1 MTVVLRHLLG
11 YDDINNTAASPKP
24 SIAKF
29 LGHDI
34 GKGIPESKMR
44 DVRFLSIDVD
54 GLDGHG
60 RIPGHF
66 SLGVSIL
73 DTQTLHALARGSG
86 TAKPESRIIESHHFV
101 VKCWEPSY
109 QPAKDKFLFGLPETV
124 SIHELRVKLGEMI
137 SHRDVVVLC
146 HSSKTESKI
155 LRDLEIDLFPKYTL
169 DTAELYKMQDGT
181 STTLG
186 NLLDMV
192 GIMHAIKD
200 LHVAGN
206 DANFTLRALL
216 LLAVRDAEYQCQLD
230 ADSVLPYWISTFEA
244 VALWLSEDEL
254 KRGIRNRREERT
266 KEREWQMELRQQS
279 RSQEGM
285 GDSVWMD
292 SRGEDEYNRE
302 PKQGG
307 SSVKTKAKSTK
318 TKAEPTKPSRREITL
333 EVQKELLRRRES
345 RRRQNNREAW
355 VLQQSLANHQEV
367 IGGPAVTLPTVE
379 DGNIRF
385 PDSSSWSME
394 LEQQFQVELGLRVN
408 AFLKAL
414 VKRGLI
420 EKAAIT
426 VPTGEDRN
434 YYLRDPSFRRI
445 IEGQQQG
452 LTETLRRS
460 RTELLRQLRFVPNLQ
475 QVTGEPA
482 VTLPTGEDGNNR
494 TPDSSAWSME
504 QEQPPQKQLKQLR
517 KKQAGLLELASF
529 GEVTAEPGA
538 TVSHVGNENS
548 RDPEHSAGSF
558 EPEEQ
563 IQGHG
568 EGGMASSA
576 AEAADAAAAGSKA
589 GNDHDSTP
597 PDSTQQN
604 VDIILHGASF

>member
-1 MTVVLRHLLG
+1 MPVLDFDRIAVKLSSRFARHGRINPWPSIDHSLDCSSRSRGAIRRFSLCRLPGSQIKTARHKPHYIRHLIHHFQPLDDYEESNMKFWIDHPDKGLKMTVVLRHLLG
-11 YDDINNTAASPKP
+11 YDNIKNTAASPKP

-101 VKCWEPSY
+101 VRCWEPSY

-186 NLLDMV
+186 NLLDTV
-192 GIMHAIKD
+192 GMLHAIKD

-244 VALWLSEDEL
+244 VALWLSEDEI

-279 RSQEGM
+279 RSQEGRFEREDK
-285 GDSVWMD
+285 GGAD
-292 SRGEDEYNRE
+292 EDE
-302 PKQGG
+302 GG
-307 SSVKTKAKSTK
+307 AD
-318 TKAEPTKPSRREITL
+318 
-333 EVQKELLRRRES
+333 
-345 RRRQNNREAW
+345 EA
-355 VLQQSLANHQEV
+355 V
-367 IGGPAVTLPTVE
+367 
-379 DGNIRF
+379 
-385 PDSSSWSME
+385 
-394 LEQQFQVELGLRVN
+394 
-408 AFLKAL
+408 
-414 VKRGLI
+414 
-420 EKAAIT
+420 
-426 VPTGEDRN
+426 
-434 YYLRDPSFRRI
+434 
-445 IEGQQQG
+445 
-452 LTETLRRS
+452 
-460 RTELLRQLRFVPNLQ
+460 
-475 QVTGEPA
+475 
-482 VTLPTGEDGNNR
+482 
-494 TPDSSAWSME
+494 
-504 QEQPPQKQLKQLR
+504 
-517 KKQAGLLELASF
+517 
-529 GEVTAEPGA
+529 
-538 TVSHVGNENS
+538 
-548 RDPEHSAGSF
+548 
-558 EPEEQ
+558 
-563 IQGHG
+563 
-568 EGGMASSA
+568 
-576 AEAADAAAAGSKA
+576 
-589 GNDHDSTP
+589 
-597 PDSTQQN
+597 
-604 VDIILHGASF
+604 